1 MSWYAVRT
9 SPGAQMPQREYAA
22 EETRSPKGYR
32 IVSSLNAS
40 VSAVERALTDAG
52 FVHYMPVEKRLI
64 RDRRKPDLWKARRF
78 ALILGYVF
86 VKGPCNFLRLQEVS
100 GVAGIVGTCGD
111 PKPVALSDILMLRSM
126 EAMAESVF
134 DRQVINNQKLIRK
147 RARNQG
153 DKKLMALVD
162 SLKITGTTTVPIGAE
177 LLVA

>member
-1 MSWYAVRT
+1 MPKREFTVEDT
-9 SPGAQMPQREYAA
+9 KGA
-22 EETRSPKGYR
+22 KGYR
-32 IVSSLNAS
+32 IIPSLNAS

-86 VKGPCNFLRLQEVS
+86 IKGPCNFLGLQQVP

-111 PKPVALSDILMLRSM
+111 PKPVDLVDILLLRSM
-126 EAMAESVF
+126 EAKSESVF
-134 DRQVINNQKLIRK
+134 DSQTINKQRQIRK

-153 DKKLMALVD
+153 DKKLMALVN
-162 SLKITGTTTVPIGAE
+162 SLNMTGVTTVPIGAE
-177 LLVA
+177 LWGSVSV